1 MRPGKGCFFIHSCNI
16 WRCWRRMFRY
26 LLSMAR
32 LHISLRSVCILY
44 SISRFFPLSYNTYL
58 YFGVR
63 TNQPRVSACLEKI
76 GFTYHIRLMGLLC
89 VTFLDDGTETYALTV
104 CRYLCSCPFTD
115 TWQQV
120 YTVVDELWQY
130 FAGILAFR

>member
-16 WRCWRRMFRY
+16 WRCWRRMLRY

-44 SISRFFPLSYNTYL
+44 SISRFIPLSYNTYL

-63 TNQPRVSACLEKI
+63 TNQPRVPPVWKNRFHLPHKAD
-76 GFTYHIRLMGLLC
+76 GPLC